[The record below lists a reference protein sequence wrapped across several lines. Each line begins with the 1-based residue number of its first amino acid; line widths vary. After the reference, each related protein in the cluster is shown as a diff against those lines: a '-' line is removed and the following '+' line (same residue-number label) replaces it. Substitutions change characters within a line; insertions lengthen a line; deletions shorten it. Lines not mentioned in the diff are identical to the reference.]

1 MISLIYALRGF
12 KKVEDAFLFILK
24 KKVPAITL
32 LYCALP
38 RDT

>member
-1 MISLIYALRGF
+1 MTSLVYVPRGL
-12 KKVEDAFLFILK
+12 KKVEKAFLFILE
-24 KKVPAITL
+24 KKVLAITL